1 MSENIIQK
9 SFVTNVTK
17 VTQITISS
25 KNAIK
30 IKHLSMEKFK
40 ILTKLNPKTVGGG
53 GGVGGF
59 NLTPLCCFSKSA
71 SSKEREKFH

>member
-40 ILTKLNPKTVGGG
+40 ILTKLNPKTVGGR
-53 GGVGGF
+53 GVQF
-59 NLTPLCCFSKSA
+59 DSPLLFF
-71 SSKEREKFH
+71 EKCIF

>member
-53 GGVGGF
+53 GVGGF

>member
-9 SFVTNVTK
+9 SFVTKVTK

-53 GGVGGF
+53 RGVQF
-59 NLTPLCCFSKSA
+59 DSPLLFF
-71 SSKEREKFH
+71 EKCIF